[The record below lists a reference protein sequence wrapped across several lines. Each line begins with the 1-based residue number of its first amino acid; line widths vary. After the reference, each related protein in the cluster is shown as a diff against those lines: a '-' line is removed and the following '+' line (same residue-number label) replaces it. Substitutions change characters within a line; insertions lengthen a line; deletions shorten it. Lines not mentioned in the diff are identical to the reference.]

1 MKQNL
6 EIITQIIG
14 DRAAS
19 GLAAKYTSITELSR
33 ADMTEIQ
40 AIQGVIRAVFS
51 VTIPRGMTRENKFGS
66 HHAADM
72 KPA

>member
-1 MKQNL
+1 MKKDL
-6 EIITQIIG
+6 EIIRQIIG
-14 DRAAS
+14 ERAAS

-51 VTIPRGMTRENKFGS
+51 VTSPRRMTREKNYGS
-66 HHAADM
+66 RHAADV